1 MRIEWYR
8 PQHRDPLVH
17 LYLLGESRNEHQ
29 NPSYSGRTGLFPE
42 ELRKG
47 NTSLR
52 LGRVQVSDEGQY
64 SCYIQSKSD
73 NNYRIMV
80 SLEVRAVGTEPVIF
94 TEADEEV
101 EVGLLCE
108 SKGWYPQPDLIWQD
122 SGGHNLTTEKP
133 EILRDSLDLIAIRTR
148 VVIKIEGSSTFTCR
162 VLQQKLNEEKVT
174 EFNLHEMKADWSM
187 CPYFILLI
195 LHQTSRSEMFQLLG
209 PASPV
214 IAVVG
219 EDVVLPTHLKP
230 NISAEDMHIE
240 WFRPQNRDPLV
251 HLYLLGESRNEHQ
264 NPSYSGRT
272 ALFPEELREGNTSLR
287 LGRVQVSDE
296 GQYSCYIQSKSDNN
310 YRIMVSLEVRAV
322 GTEPVIF
329 READEEG
336 EVGLLCES
344 KGWYPQPDLI
354 WQDSRGHN
362 LTTEKPEI
370 LRDSLG
376 LIAIRTRVVIKREG
390 SSRFTCRVLQQKLN
404 EEKVTEFKLH
414 GE

>member
-1 MRIEWYR
+1 
-8 PQHRDPLVH
+8 
-17 LYLLGESRNEHQ
+17 
-29 NPSYSGRTGLFPE
+29 
-42 ELRKG
+42 
-47 NTSLR
+47 
-52 LGRVQVSDEGQY
+52 
-64 SCYIQSKSD
+64 
-73 NNYRIMV
+73 
-80 SLEVRAVGTEPVIF
+80 
-94 TEADEEV
+94 
-101 EVGLLCE
+101 
-108 SKGWYPQPDLIWQD
+108 
-122 SGGHNLTTEKP
+122 
-133 EILRDSLDLIAIRTR
+133 
-148 VVIKIEGSSTFTCR
+148 
-162 VLQQKLNEEKVT
+162 
-174 EFNLHEMKADWSM
+174 MKADWSV
-187 CPYFILLI
+187 CPYLILLI

-209 PASPV
+209 PAGPV

-230 NISAEDMHIE
+230 NISAEDMRIE
-240 WFRPQNRDPLV
+240 WFRPQHRDPLV
-251 HLYLLGESRNEHQ
+251 HLYLLGESRNEPQ

-287 LGRVQVSDE
+287 LSRVQVSDE

-329 READEEG
+329 READEGG

-354 WQDSRGHN
+354 WQDSGGHN

-370 LRDSLG
+370 LRDSLS

-390 SSRFTCRVLQQKLN
+390 SRRFTCRVLQQKLH

-414 GE
+414 DACQSRPWRAAFAVTMTALILLGIVQCVFIHRWKKSLQHP